1 MLFVTVLAEAEIK
14 TYNRYNPEIVI
25 DCGDNTDVEYVKL
38 NVSGINVPSNV
49 YILEKKS
56 VPYHMDQIPL

>member
-1 MLFVTVLAEAEIK
+1 M
-14 TYNRYNPEIVI
+14 I

-56 VPYHMDQIPL
+56 VPYHMDKIPL